1 MLKTF
6 TYHYYV
12 GPLLLFYI
20 IECVRLQTIS
30 NTRASNDNCYKA
42 IAHVQLLTMKH
53 VTTTLENLV
62 FQRHVSFPMQSA
74 LRRQIDDRL
83 TSLDPTTALHLV
95 LAVASLPLITS
106 WGWRLRKK
114 AMLVLNK
121 LLHLK
126 QHEMPIL
133 VSDSIA
139 VETVL
144 CHLEMP
150 GQLLNSHL
158 SRVGFE
164 QCSGT
169 TRNIF
174 FTTRES
180 SIFSQ
185 SVRWFLVVVLI
196 RIAKLSTASTS

>member
-106 WGWRLRKK
+106 
-114 AMLVLNK
+114 
-121 LLHLK
+121 
-126 QHEMPIL
+126 
-133 VSDSIA
+133 
-139 VETVL
+139 
-144 CHLEMP
+144 
-150 GQLLNSHL
+150 
-158 SRVGFE
+158 
-164 QCSGT
+164 
-169 TRNIF
+169 
-174 FTTRES
+174 
-180 SIFSQ
+180 
-185 SVRWFLVVVLI
+185 
-196 RIAKLSTASTS
+196 

>member
-1 MLKTF
+1 
-6 TYHYYV
+6 
-12 GPLLLFYI
+12 
-20 IECVRLQTIS
+20 
-30 NTRASNDNCYKA
+30 
-42 IAHVQLLTMKH
+42 
-53 VTTTLENLV
+53 
-62 FQRHVSFPMQSA
+62 
-74 LRRQIDDRL
+74 
-83 TSLDPTTALHLV
+83 
-95 LAVASLPLITS
+95 
-106 WGWRLRKK
+106 
-114 AMLVLNK
+114 MLVLNK

-150 GQLLNSHL
+150 DQLLNIHL

-174 FTTRES
+174 FTTRKS

-185 SVRWFLVVVLI
+185 SVRWFLVVLLI